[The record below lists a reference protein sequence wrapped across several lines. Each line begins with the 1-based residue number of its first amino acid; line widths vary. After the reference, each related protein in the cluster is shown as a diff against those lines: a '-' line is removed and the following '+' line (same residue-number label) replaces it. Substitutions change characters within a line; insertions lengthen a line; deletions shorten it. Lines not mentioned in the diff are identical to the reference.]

1 MEENKRKRVRLVDN
15 SNLVWSQRRAEEKN
29 AHTNIVK
36 NDNILYR
43 TAKAAKKAEEKL
55 YAEKVSQPEKG
66 QEAPAAAKQRQ
77 MDSRRIREGL
87 EVRNNLLRQ
96 ERKLGMDGMLS
107 FDEIQKAQDSS
118 QYVGRRKPMNVRKKD
133 VRGLEGKTKRRR
145 RSRYKLLPSER
156 RSRLTRARIERTKKK
171 YLERQARKELTIT
184 DANGKK
190 ISVERL
196 RKLRGL
202 SKQQAVT
209 KRDTEFAKKYAM
221 TKRREA
227 EQKRSALVIR
237 KRDEYTR

>member
-29 AHTNIVK
+29 AYTNTVK

-55 YAEKVSQPEKG
+55 YAEKVNQAQQG
-66 QEAPAAAKQRQ
+66 QETPAATKQRQ
-77 MDSRRIREGL
+77 LDNRHIREGL
-87 EVRNNLLRQ
+87 DVRNNILRQ
-96 ERKLGMDGMLS
+96 ESSLGMDGMLS
-107 FDEIQKAQDSS
+107 FDELQKAQNSS
-118 QYVGRRKPMNVRKKD
+118 LYVGRKKPMKVRRKD
-133 VRGLEGKTKRRR
+133 VRGLEGKMKRRK

-171 YLERQARKELTIT
+171 YLERQARKELVIT

-202 SKQQAVT
+202 SKQEAVT
-209 KRDTEFAKKYAM
+209 KRDMEFAKKYAM

-227 EQKRSALVIR
+227 EQKRSSLVIR